1 MSKKE
6 KGKKVTIDPNEIR
19 VRDEL
24 LMALI
29 NGATK
34 GGVQKDKKKE
44 SSKKK
49 CRIKPTEED

>member
-6 KGKKVTIDPNEIR
+6 KKVTIDPNEIR

-44 SSKKK
+44 DSKKK
-49 CRIKPTEED
+49 CRAKPTEED